1 MGAAEN
7 HVNFLDAVRD
17 NLIKKL
23 DSESVQG
30 LSGEDWEEI
39 VFNECLTTRDE
50 RQEDWN
56 LVRTKPTEF
65 PDIVLDDVFGIE
77 VKSTKGDQWHSLG
90 NSINESK
97 RIPSVEAIYFLFGK
111 LGGDFGVSVKPY
123 EACLKSIA
131 TTHYPRYVVDMQLQD
146 GTSIFQRLGL
156 TYDHYRNL
164 EPEHRIRL
172 IKQFLRDNFDEGE
185 SLWWVDE
192 TTTPTISTFNRL
204 PLETKTQFRLLAM
217 ARCPEIFG
225 SAGNG
230 KKYDRVAG
238 LLLTEM
244 RAVSGN
250 IRDFFSAGGQ
260 EIIALKSGDRVQVP
274 QVFAQLHKY
283 AAEISEIILTL
294 DQHELAIDW
303 QIPKISEDPLSDYAE
318 VLNQH
323 PNSNS
328 EITSPGQIFL
338 DGLSRIY

>member
-1 MGAAEN
+1 MGAFEN
-7 HVNFLDAVRD
+7 YANFLEAVRD
-17 NLIKKL
+17 NLLRKL
-23 DSESVQG
+23 NSESVQG
-30 LSGEDWEEI
+30 LSGEDWEEL
-39 VFNECLTTRDE
+39 VFDECLATREE
-50 RQEDWN
+50 RQETWS

-65 PDIVLDDVFGIE
+65 PDIVVDDVFGIE

-97 RIPSVEAIYFLFGK
+97 RIPSVGAIYFLFGK

-146 GTSIFQRLGL
+146 GASIFQRLGL

-185 SLWWVDE
+185 SLWWVDG
-192 TTTPTISTFNRL
+192 TTTPTISTLNRL
-204 PLETKTQFRLLAM
+204 PLEAKTQFRLLAM
-217 ARCPEIFG
+217 ARCPEIFA

-238 LLLTEM
+238 LLLAEL

-260 EIIALKSGDRVQVP
+260 EAITLKNGRSVLVP
-274 QVFAQLHKY
+274 QVFAQLHKN
-283 AAEISEIILTL
+283 ADEVAQIILTV
-294 DQHELAIDW
+294 DKHELAIDW
-303 QIPKISEDPLSDYAE
+303 QLAEISENPVLDYAKA
-318 VLNQH
+318 LDKH

-328 EITSPGQIFL
+328 EITSAGHVFL
-338 DGLSRIY
+338 DGLSKSF